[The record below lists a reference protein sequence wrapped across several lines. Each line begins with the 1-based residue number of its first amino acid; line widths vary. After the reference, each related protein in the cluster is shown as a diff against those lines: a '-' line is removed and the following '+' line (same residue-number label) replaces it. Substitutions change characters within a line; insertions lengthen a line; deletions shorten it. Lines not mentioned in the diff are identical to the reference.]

1 MAQGDQENR
10 FLSTLSHDLRGG
22 LHSVQLALE
31 MLRRD
36 VLDGQPMDTMLA
48 DVELARRSLMDSGA
62 RAERIIVA
70 RRLHQGSMPLRVSD
84 ADVMPPI
91 LQAIRVAGIADETA
105 SQRLTVDAP
114 PQVVIRS
121 DPRLAGEIIGGLL
134 DHALHATHPSPVRV
148 SIDAGGTVEIAANRP
163 WINDE
168 ASCVLNIV
176 TNSPPYGDPMLGLFV
191 AAAATRLLGQSLRCS
206 SDRSVTLSLLHSPS
220 VVHS

>member
-36 VLDGQPMDTMLA
+36 VLDGQPLDTTLA

-70 RRLHQGSMPLRVSD
+70 RRLHQNEMPLRVTD
-84 ADVMPPI
+84 ADLMPSI
-91 LQAIRVAGIADETA
+91 LHAIRVAGIADETA
-105 SQRLTVDAP
+105 TQRLTVDAP

-121 DPRLAGEIIGGLL
+121 DARLAGEIVGGLL
-134 DHALHATHPSPVRV
+134 DHALRTAPASPVRL
-148 SIDAGGTVEIAANRP
+148 SIDVGGTVEVSTNRP
-163 WINDE
+163 WITNE

-176 TNSPPYGDPMLGLFV
+176 TNAPPYGDPMLGLWV
-191 AAAATRLLGQSLRCS
+191 AAAATRLLGQTLRCA
-206 SDRSVTLSLLHSPS
+206 SDRSITLSLLHSAS

>member
-1 MAQGDQENR
+1 MPQGDQENR

-36 VLDGQPMDTMLA
+36 VLDGQSMETTLS
-48 DVELARRSLMDSGA
+48 DVELARRSLLDSGA

-70 RRLHQGSMPLRVSD
+70 RRLHQNTMPLRVSD
-84 ADVMPPI
+84 ADVMPAI
-91 LQAIRVAGIADETA
+91 LNAVRVAGIAEETA
-105 SQRLTVDAP
+105 AQRLTVDAP
-114 PQVVIRS
+114 SKLVIRS
-121 DPRLAGEIIGGLL
+121 DARLAGEIVGGLL
-134 DHALHATHPSPVRV
+134 DHALRASNTSMVRL
-148 SIDAGGTVEIAANRP
+148 SIDAGGTVEISTDRA

-176 TNSPPYGDPMLGLFV
+176 TNAPPYGDPMLGLWV
-191 AAAATRLLGQSLRCS
+191 ASAATRLLGQSLRCS
-206 SDRSVTLSLLHSPS
+206 SDRSVTFSLVHSPS